1 MKKNICFLVGN
12 LNNPGGTERVSSA
25 IANELTNLDFNIH
38 MLSICEGQNPFFSL
52 SNEIEV
58 SSIFAKPKNMIFNS
72 LFLMYKIRSFVIK
85 NCIDTLV
92 VVDSISCIFT
102 TPALFGLNIKHIC
115 WEHFNFN
122 EDLGIRYRKWGRILA
137 AKYCDKIITLTHK
150 DKSLWLKNIANSN
163 LSEKIIVIP
172 NPNPYENMQFV
183 SKNKSNRVLAVGRL
197 THQKG
202 FDLLIHA
209 WALVCKHN
217 SDRILTIVGN
227 GPDENNLKELA
238 ISLEVDSRIEFLP
251 ATKNIEF
258 YYRNSS
264 FFCLSSRYEGFGMV
278 ILEAQA
284 LGLPVVSFDCDCGP
298 SDLIK
303 HDENGYLVDPGNYQS
318 LAENLLKM
326 INLPEE
332 TFIKFSKNSIES
344 ANKLNVN
351 NLIPNWLSI
360 L

>member
-25 IANELTNLDFNIH
+25 IANELANLDFNIH
-38 MLSICEGQNPFFSL
+38 MLSICEGQSPFFSL
-52 SNEIEV
+52 SSEIKV
-58 SSIFAKPKNMIFNS
+58 SNIFNKPKNMILNS
-72 LFLMYKIRSFVIK
+72 LLLIYRIRNFVIR

-92 VVDSISCIFT
+92 VVDSLSCVFT
-102 TPALFGLNIKHIC
+102 TPALLGLNIKHIC

-122 EDLGIRYRKWGRILA
+122 EDLGVQYRKWGRILA
-137 AKYCDKIITLTHK
+137 AKYCDKIITLTYK
-150 DKSLWLKNIANSN
+150 DKSLWIKNINN
-163 LSEKIIVIP
+163 NNFCEKISVIP
-172 NPNPYENMQFV
+172 NPNPYENIHYV
-183 SKNKSNRVLAVGRL
+183 PKNKFNRVLAVGRL

-202 FDLLIHA
+202 FDLLIQA
-209 WALVCKHN
+209 WALVCKYN
-217 SDRILTIVGN
+217 SDWILTIIGN
-227 GPDENNLKELA
+227 GPDENKLKELA
-238 ISLEVDSRIEFLP
+238 IGLGIDSRIEFLP

-284 LGLPVVSFDCDCGP
+284 LGLPVVSFDCNCGP

-303 HDENGYLVDPGNYQS
+303 HDENGYLVDIDNYQS
-318 LAENLLKM
+318 LAENLLNM
-326 INLPEE
+326 IHLPEE
-332 TFIKFSKNSIES
+332 NFIKFSKNSIES
-344 ANKLNVN
+344 ANKLNIH